1 MNYEPVD
8 LKRYHSENANR
19 YADLMSMIQDL
30 KESYLHFHAGEISC
44 SEVHGPV
51 QTDRQLQT
59 NAHWLAG
66 ATLYGRVFTGGGR
79 AFNRDH
85 FVNSLR
91 PDLYGFHQW
100 LLSMHDKHMSHA
112 VNLFDE
118 VMPTISRC
126 NGDTGVGYIG
136 VRVFNPQQSVLHQ
149 CLRFVREILRLLEME
164 AGLAYNRFRA
174 EAEML
179 DDSFLQSLPAVTP
192 PSVAR

>member
-1 MNYEPVD
+1 MSQEPVD

-30 KESYLHFHAGEISC
+30 KDSYLHFHAGEITC
-44 SEVHGPV
+44 SEVHGSV
-51 QTDRQLQT
+51 QLDRQLQT

-66 ATLYGRVFTGGGR
+66 ASLYGRVFTGSGR
-79 AFNRDH
+79 AFDRDH
-85 FVNSLR
+85 FVRSLR
-91 PDLYGFHQW
+91 PDLYEFHQW
-100 LLSMHDKHMSHA
+100 LLTMHDKNMCHA

-136 VRVFNPQQSVLHQ
+136 VQVFNPRQSVLHQ
-149 CLRFVREILRLLEME
+149 CMRFVREVLRLLELE
-164 AGLAYNRFRA
+164 AGLAYSRFQA

-179 DDSFLQSLPAVTP
+179 DDSFLQSLPIITP
-192 PSVAR
+192 PSMAR